1 MMKRVLGRSG
11 IEISAMGM
19 GTWTISGPFKYE
31 TIEAGWGA
39 VDDDESVRAI
49 RAALAS
55 GVTFFDTAA
64 NYGAGHA
71 ERVLGQALAADR
83 PNVVIATKFGYGVY
97 EDEKLV
103 RGVDADGDAIR
114 RSCEASLQRLGTDY
128 IDLFQFH
135 VGNYPLERVH
145 DVLATL
151 EALVGEGAIR
161 AYGWSTDD
169 CQRAARFARGK
180 HCTSVQHQLN
190 VLEDHPAMLALCE
203 SGELASINRAPLA
216 MGLLTGKY
224 SSRASFE
231 PTDIRSNDLGWMKY
245 FKNGQPNHEWLA
257 QLEAIRHVLTSSGRT
272 LAQGAL
278 AWLWAR
284 SPATVP
290 IPGFRTVSQVEENAR
305 AMEFGPLTPAQMD
318 AIDTMLG
325 RPCASSSDG
334 ESVRDGERPAEIAQ

>member
-1 MMKRVLGRSG
+1 MKRVLGRSG
-11 IEISAMGM
+11 IEISALGM

-31 TIEAGWGA
+31 AIEAGWGA
-39 VDDDESVRAI
+39 IDDGESTRGI
-49 RAALAS
+49 RTAVAS

-71 ERVLGQALAADR
+71 ERVLGQALASDR

-103 RGVDADGDAIR
+103 RGVDASDDAIR
-114 RSCEASLQRLGTDY
+114 RSCEASLRRLGTDY

-135 VGNYPLERVH
+135 VGNYPLERVP

-151 EALVGEGAIR
+151 EALVSEGAIR

-169 CQRAARFARGK
+169 PDRAARFAIGE
-180 HCTSVQHQLN
+180 HCASVQHQLN
-190 VLEDHPAMLALCE
+190 VLEDYPAMLALCE
-203 SGELASINRAPLA
+203 SGKLASINRAPLA

-224 SSRASFE
+224 SSRANFE
-231 PTDIRSNDLGWMKY
+231 PTDIRSNNLEWMKY
-245 FKNGQPNHEWLA
+245 FTNGQPNRDWLA
-257 QLEAIRHVLTSSGRT
+257 RLEAIRDVLTSSGRT

-284 SPATVP
+284 SPVTVP
-290 IPGFRTVSQVEENAR
+290 IPGFRMVSQVVENAR
-305 AMEFGPLTPAQMD
+305 AMEFGPLTPVQMD
-318 AIDTMLG
+318 AIDRMLG
-325 RPCASSSDG
+325 RATGLVP
-334 ESVRDGERPAEIAQ
+334 ERARAHT